1 MVRLESD
8 RLILRNY
15 EERDRQDFF
24 EYMSLEYTAQH
35 EDFDPLTAEESVQYL
50 KHRIGDDRYLVVEC
64 KENGKVIG
72 DLSCCPEEFGTYCIS
87 YDFNVK
93 FEKQGY
99 ATEACRTF
107 IEYIFRSLNGRR
119 IYAECNEE
127 NANSVRL
134 LKRLGFRQEGHFIED
149 VSFKKDDAGNPIYI
163 NSYLYALLKR
173 EWIVNNSIA

>member
-24 EYMSLEYTAQH
+24 EYMSMEYTAEH
-35 EDFDPLTAEESVQYL
+35 EDFDPLTFEESVQYL
-50 KHRIGDDRYLVVEC
+50 NSRIGNDRHLVVEL

-72 DLSCCPEEFGTYCIS
+72 DLSCCEEEFGTYCIS
-87 YDFNVK
+87 YDFNVR

-99 ATEACRTF
+99 ATEACVTF
-107 IEYIFRSLNGRR
+107 IEYIFRVLNGRR
-119 IYAECNEE
+119 IYAECNED
-127 NANSVRL
+127 NANSIRL

-149 VSFKKDDAGNPIYI
+149 VSFKKDSVGNLVYV
-163 NSYLYALLKR
+163 NSYLFALLKR
-173 EWIVNNSIA
+173 EWIANQTEL

>member
-1 MVRLESD
+1 MIRLESE

-15 EERDRQDFF
+15 EKRDQQDFF
-24 EYMSLEYTAQH
+24 EYMRLEYTAKH
-35 EDFDPLTAEESVQYL
+35 EDFDPLTYEESVQYL
-50 KHRIGDDRYLVVEC
+50 NSRIGNDRYLVVEL

-72 DLSCCPEEFGTYCIS
+72 DLSCCPEEFDTFCIS

-99 ATEACRTF
+99 ATEACREF
-107 IEYIFRSLNGRR
+107 IAYIFKILNGRR

-127 NANSVRL
+127 NVNSIRL

-149 VSFKKDDAGNPIYI
+149 VSFKKDSNENPVYV
-163 NSYLYALLKR
+163 NSFLFALLKR
-173 EWIVNNSIA
+173 EWAANRAR